1 MTLTGKPPGKP
12 WVCIWAT
19 ALQADILALTHAL
32 ADSQEVEL
40 LGAR

>member
-1 MTLTGKPPGKP
+1 VTLTGKPPGKP
-12 WVCIWAT
+12 RICIWAT